1 MQVLPTAPSPTVTH
15 LMNREALIGG
25 ADVDLLFSSLT
36 LVCVCE
42 RERERGREREGER
55 PQATRLPGADGGRAG
70 RPAGRWVLRELL
82 SSPAITV
89 SPHRLTPVP
98 PQAAESLARLVSVS
112 LPLMVVRVR

>member
-36 LVCVCE
+36 RVCVCVCV
-42 RERERGREREGER
+42 RERERER